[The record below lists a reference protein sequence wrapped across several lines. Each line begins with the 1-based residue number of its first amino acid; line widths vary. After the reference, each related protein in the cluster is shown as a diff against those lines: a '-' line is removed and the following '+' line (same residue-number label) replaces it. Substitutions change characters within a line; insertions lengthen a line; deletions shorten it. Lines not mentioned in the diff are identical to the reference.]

1 MLSKLFIHFKIKNIV
16 SIHHKT
22 CMQFWNMKLSK
33 PWHLKYLLETKQFP
47 AVTTEVSKVRVSPSS
62 CTNHLCMDVFHRMR
76 CHTLPGAP
84 WHHCHTKLHL
94 RPPPWAAGRCSC
106 RSCQWHPSFPDS
118 LWSSCPPVQLPV
130 GPAAALPA
138 PNWAGDRRAQPIPS
152 PGTNGTSGLGALK
165 HSFHFT
171 QVPCTQHR
179 CCQLTLNFKKMKM
192 S

>member
-76 CHTLPGAP
+76 CHTARSTVAPLPHKASPEATTMGCRKMPLQELPVAP
-84 WHHCHTKLHL
+84 LI
-94 RPPPWAAGRCSC
+94 PWFPLELLPTCAAASGTSCSLASSQLGRRQEGTANSLP
-106 RSCQWHPSFPDS
+106 RNQWHFRPWCSKAQLS
-118 LWSSCPPVQLPV
+118 LHSGALYTAQV
-130 GPAAALPA
+130 LPA
-138 PNWAGDRRAQPIPS
+138 
-152 PGTNGTSGLGALK
+152 
-165 HSFHFT
+165 HFK
-171 QVPCTQHR
+171 
-179 CCQLTLNFKKMKM
+179 F
-192 S
+192 